1 MPLHETGWVQK
12 KPGPDAQICISLARG
27 INPRP
32 NSAIMKKLLFL
43 LATLLSPSAVL
54 PVMAMQSPPLLCV
67 IADACPGT
75 PEGSPDLLAGQMRR
89 MTDV

>member
-1 MPLHETGWVQK
+1 MLLHETGWVQK
-12 KPGPDAQICISLARG
+12 LGPDARICISLARG

-32 NSAIMKKLLFL
+32 NGAIMKKLLLL

-75 PEGSPDLLAGQMRR
+75 PEGSPDLLAGEMLRV
-89 MTDV
+89 TDV